1 MSSAQSSSEGFKAL
15 FASDFF
21 CKYGHTFL
29 FVASFFSLII
39 LNSLSLYNKAT
50 KMWLQRKKRTYHEKS
65 YIEQV
70 LRLLT
75 IMLVRGNDII
85 VLFLNLEF
93 QSLWL

>member
-29 FVASFFSLII
+29 FVASFLSLII

-50 KMWLQRKKRTYHEKS
+50 KNVVTKKKVNIS
-65 YIEQV
+65 
-70 LRLLT
+70 
-75 IMLVRGNDII
+75 
-85 VLFLNLEF
+85 
-93 QSLWL
+93 